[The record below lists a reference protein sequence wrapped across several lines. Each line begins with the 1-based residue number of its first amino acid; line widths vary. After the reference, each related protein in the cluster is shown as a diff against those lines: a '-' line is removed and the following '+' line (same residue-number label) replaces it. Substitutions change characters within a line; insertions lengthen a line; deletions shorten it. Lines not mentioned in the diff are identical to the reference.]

1 MQKNFVLTVTGPDRI
16 GIVERVTG
24 LLFAQGGNVETSRMA
39 RLGGEFAI
47 LMLVSIPE
55 DRIAGLDADLEALAA
70 EGYKVTTT
78 ATDRTHAGA
87 RPDWLP
93 YRIEVEGADDE
104 GIIHEVA
111 HYLSE
116 QGINIESVDSETTP
130 APVSGIAF
138 VFHEADVVAPPTLAG
153 KLGGR
158 ARGNRRSHEPR
169 NPRCS
174 HCMRNGLSPRLG
186 GDSSPLQARRRCKN
200 ASRLEAVNDGC
211 QWVTRDVRA

>member
-47 LMLVSIPE
+47 LMLVSMPA
-55 DRIAGLDADLEALAA
+55 DRVAGLDGDLAALAA
-70 EGYKVTTT
+70 DGYKVTTS
-78 ATDRTHAGA
+78 ATDRTHTGA
-87 RPDWLP
+87 RSDWLP

-116 QGINIESVDSETTP
+116 RGINIESVESETTP
-130 APVSGIAF
+130 APVSGSPLFSMRAQ
-138 VFHEADVVAPPTLAG
+138 VVAPPALVGQGWEAG
-153 KLGGR
+153 LQEIADR
-158 ARGNRRSHEPR
+158 MNLEIRVSSSH
-169 NPRCS
+169 
-174 HCMRNGLSPRLG
+174 G
-186 GDSSPLQARRRCKN
+186 
-200 ASRLEAVNDGC
+200 
-211 QWVTRDVRA
+211 

>member
-47 LMLVSIPE
+47 LMLVSMPE
-55 DRIAGLDADLEALAA
+55 DRIAGLDVDLESLAA

-78 ATDRTHAGA
+78 ATDRTHAGMN
-87 RPDWLP
+87 PDWRP

-111 HYLSE
+111 HYLSGR
-116 QGINIESVDSETTP
+116 GINIESVDSETTP
-130 APVSGIAF
+130 APVTGSPLFSMTAQ
-138 VFHEADVVAPPTLAG
+138 VVAPPSLAG
-153 KLGGR
+153 TGWE
-158 ARGNRRSHEPR
+158 A
-169 NPRCS
+169 
-174 HCMRNGLSPRLG
+174 GLEEIADRMNLEIRV
-186 GDSSPLQARRRCKN
+186 SPLHQEPDHRR
-200 ASRLEAVNDGC
+200 G
-211 QWVTRDVRA
+211 